1 VFGGPP
7 RPDRAGGHE
16 CGPTFVSFLGDV
28 GTCRRPVGLAESG
41 EVDRS
46 PERHPRAAARAVGS
60 ALLVLTVVTVLASA
74 ARPPVD
80 QMAYIWLRLHG
91 SLPSGSVG
99 TGWWVAVA
107 AVEAGVLILLGRSC
121 RRLLLAVPFV
131 VLGAAAL
138 ARVLQPL
145 LDRDGPFD
153 RAVPWPAT
161 YPTPMAAAL
170 GSLVVLAPVA
180 VRVATGGWR
189 PERRPAVE
197 SAAAVVSGM
206 LALGLGWVQ
215 VRLGTAWPLDVVGG
229 LTLGALVAST
239 AWLWLESTEHRC
251 PACPWRDAPV
261 RAAPATDSR
270 WRYRLAVV
278 WSLVASAVLLVLAMT
293 RGIPRLPESGVVGNG
308 LELPLSV
315 GMVVLLLLGTAL
327 ASRWHLT
334 GALLV
339 GLASLVLGYFAS
351 VQYQPVVSVL
361 VLAATFPPAYLL
373 WSRWHPT
380 ARLRGIVGAALVTSL
395 VLGAVVW
402 GAARTNAYYWGPDH
416 PRSPLLSRPDPVVA
430 WSWAGGV
437 TPRSVTVTAR
447 TWRDAADVRLVLSR
461 ARDVADGRRS
471 GSQPATESGN
481 DVVSW
486 TVRGLRPSTRY
497 HYGFVVDGVLSGR
510 VGTFRT
516 FPATSAAFTFAVS
529 ADARTGSSG
538 RVFDVIRGHDPLLFL
553 NLGDFFYGD
562 VDTNDPARYLA
573 QYDDTLR
580 APAQA
585 ALYRRV
591 PIAYTWGDHDYGA
604 NDADMHS
611 VSRPAA
617 LATYRQVVP
626 HYSLGP
632 GPDAPIFQAF
642 TVGDVRFV
650 LTDNR
655 SRRDASVTPGT
666 MLGREQLTLLTA
678 ELRRAGRWS
687 ALVWANADPWVDRA
701 ASGKDT
707 WGGFAEERR
716 RIAGVIARHDVDNLL
731 MVSGDAHMLAF
742 DDGSHTDYS
751 GSGRTGFPLLQ
762 AAALD
767 RKPSVK
773 GGPYSGP
780 VLPGS
785 GQFGL
790 VRVAPGDDGVRL
802 TVEGVDWHDRVLF
815 RRVLRFP

>member
-1 VFGGPP
+1 VGVDLRLQP
-7 RPDRAGGHE
+7 RG
-16 CGPTFVSFLGDV
+16 
-28 GTCRRPVGLAESG
+28 RRHLSRDGRLAESG
-41 EVDRS
+41 VVDRP

-60 ALLVLTVVTVLASA
+60 TLLILTVVTVLALA

-80 QMAYIWLRLHG
+80 EVAYIWLRLHG
-91 SLPSGSVG
+91 RVPFGPLG
-99 TGWWVAVA
+99 TGWWAAVA
-107 AVEAGVLILLGRSC
+107 AVEVLALMLLGWCC
-121 RRLLLAVPFV
+121 RRLLLTVPFV

-138 ARVLQPL
+138 ARLLQPL
-145 LDRDGPFD
+145 LARDGPFD

-161 YPTPMAAAL
+161 YPTTVGAAL

-197 SAAAVVSGM
+197 GAAAGVATV
-206 LALGLGWVQ
+206 LALGVGWVQ
-215 VRLGTAWPLDVVGG
+215 VRQGTAWPLDVVGG
-229 LTLGALVAST
+229 LALGALVAST
-239 AWLWLESTEHRC
+239 GWLWLESTEHRC
-251 PACPWRDAPV
+251 PACPWRE
-261 RAAPATDSR
+261 APARLAPETSVR
-270 WRYRLAVV
+270 WRYRLAVA
-278 WSLVASAVLLVLAMT
+278 WSVVASAVLLVLAIT
-293 RGIPRLPESGVVGNG
+293 RGIPHLPESGVVGNG
-308 LELPLSV
+308 LELPLSL

-334 GALLV
+334 GAVLV

-351 VQYQPVVSVL
+351 VQYQPLVSVL

-380 ARLRGIVGAALVTSL
+380 ARLRGIIGAAVVASL

-416 PRSPLLSRPDPVVA
+416 PRSPLLTRPDPVVA

-447 TWRDAADVRLVLSR
+447 TWEDADVRLVLSR
-461 ARDVADGRRS
+461 TRDVADGRRS
-471 GSQPATESGN
+471 RSRPATESGD

-516 FPATSAAFTFAVS
+516 FPATSAPFTFAVG

-538 RVFDVIRGHDPLLFL
+538 RVFDVIRRHDPLLFL

-562 VDTNDPARYLA
+562 VDTDDPARYLA
-573 QYDDTLR
+573 QYDDTLS

-591 PIAYTWGDHDYGA
+591 PIAYTWGDHDYAA

-611 VSRPAA
+611 AGRPAA

-626 HYSLGP
+626 HYPLERGP
-632 GPDAPIFQAF
+632 EAPIFQAF

-655 SRRDASVTPGT
+655 SRRDAGAAPPT
-666 MLGREQLTLLTA
+666 MLGREQLAWLTG

-701 ASGKDT
+701 APGKDT

-716 RIAGVIARHDVDNLL
+716 RIAGVLARHDVDNLL

-751 GSGRTGFPLLQ
+751 GSGRAGFPLLQ

-767 RKPSVK
+767 RRPSVK

-780 VLPGS
+780 VLPGA

-790 VRVAPGDDGVRL
+790 VHVEPGDDGVRL
-802 TVEGVDWHDRVLF
+802 TVEGVDWRDRVLF
-815 RRVLRFP
+815 RRLLRFP